1 MPTDSCLEAE
11 RADVIEKARRL
22 IKAWLTLA
30 GNHSFTAK
38 SIAQDIS
45 SPLIAPWLV
54 EDIVHELYTN
64 HDPCFAGAARYYD
77 RQTYYF
83 RAPDYVVSKTSES
96 K

>member
-22 IKAWLTLA
+22 ITAWLTLA
-30 GNHSFTAK
+30 GNHCFTAK

-54 EDIVHELYTN
+54 EDIVHNLYAR
-64 HDPCFAGAARYYD
+64 HDPCFAGAARYFNQ
-77 RQTYYF
+77 RIYYF
-83 RAPDYVVSKTSES
+83 RAPDYVISEAEE